1 MTAPLSAQEQQYY
14 DRLFETVNKDDVSRW
29 GLAPLTSQSGVLP
42 GSEALPF
49 LTSSGLPQQTLG
61 EIWAIADPDNNGFLT
76 REGFYRV
83 TRLIGW
89 VQSTGQTQ
97 IDPSLA
103 TKAGPMPT
111 FKGYP
116 GPAAAPS
123 ANPMSPATTGGSLP
137 PLTPADRTKFTRI
150 FVGCG
155 PANGLVTGEKARN
168 VFLKSKLPYDK
179 LAQIWCVIMRSRS

>member
-1 MTAPLSAQEQQYY
+1 MAAPLSAQEQQYFN
-14 DRLFETVNKDDVSRW
+14 RLFETVNKDDVSLRSRL
-29 GLAPLTSQSGVLP
+29 GLTPQSGVLP
-42 GSEALPF
+42 GSDALPF

-76 REGFYRV
+76 KDGFCKV
-83 TRLIGW
+83 ARLIGW
-89 VQSTGQTQ
+89 AQSTGQTQ
-97 IDPSLA
+97 VDPSLA
-103 TKAGPMPT
+103 AKPGPLPS

-116 GPAAAPS
+116 GPPVS
-123 ANPMSPATTGGSLP
+123 VSTSPLSPTATGGSLP
-137 PLTPADRTKFTRI
+137 PLSPADRTKFTWI

-179 LAQIWCVIMRSRS
+179 LAQIWCATAPDQS

>member
-1 MTAPLSAQEQQYY
+1 M
-14 DRLFETVNKDDVSRW
+14 
-29 GLAPLTSQSGVLP
+29 LP
-42 GSEALPF
+42 GSDALPF

-76 REGFYRV
+76 RDGFCKV
-83 TRLIGW
+83 ARLIGW
-89 VQSTGQTQ
+89 AQSTGQTQ
-97 IDPSLA
+97 VDTSLA
-103 TKAGPMPT
+103 AKAGPLPT

-116 GPAAAPS
+116 GPPASAPAS
-123 ANPMSPATTGGSLP
+123 AGPMSPTATGGLLP
-137 PLTPADRTKFTRI
+137 SLTPADRTKFTCI

-179 LAQIWCVIMRSRS
+179 LAQIWCAKASDQS

>member
-1 MTAPLSAQEQQYY
+1 M
-14 DRLFETVNKDDVSRW
+14 
-29 GLAPLTSQSGVLP
+29 P
-42 GSEALPF
+42 GSDALPF

-76 REGFYRV
+76 KDGFY
-83 TRLIGW
+83 TAARLIGW

-97 IDPSLA
+97 VDPSLA
-103 TKAGPMPT
+103 SKAGPLPT

-116 GPAAAPS
+116 SPPTTAAV
-123 ANPMSPATTGGSLP
+123 NPMSPAATGGSLP

-155 PANGLVTGEKARN
+155 PTNGLVSGDKARN

-179 LAQIWCVIMRSRS
+179 LAQIWYEMS